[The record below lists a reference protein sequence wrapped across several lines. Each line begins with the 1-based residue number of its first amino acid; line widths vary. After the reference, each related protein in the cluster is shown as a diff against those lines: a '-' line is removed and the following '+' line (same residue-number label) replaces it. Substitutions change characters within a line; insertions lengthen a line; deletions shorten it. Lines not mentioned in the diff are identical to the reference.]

1 MRARTVFL
9 LSFAAVALASP
20 ASAQMTVSANKYNY
34 CSGVAQQQSGW
45 NGSQQN
51 PNSKSVA
58 RGGVVGAGAGALIG
72 GMGGGNAGRGAAIGA
87 AFGLAAGEARRS
99 SGQQNVQNQ
108 QNTYYNVLNACL
120 AQS

>member
-1 MRARTVFL
+1 MRIPLFV
-9 LSFAAVALASP
+9 AVAALCVCAP
-20 ASAQMTVSANKYNY
+20 AGAQTTVSNQKYQH
-34 CSGVAQQQSGW
+34 CSAIAQQQSGW

-72 GMGGGNAGRGAAIGA
+72 GMGGGNSGRGAAIGA
-87 AFGLAAGEARRS
+87 AFGLVAGEARRS
-99 SGQQNVQNQ
+99 GGERNVQNQ

-120 AQS
+120 QSP